1 MYISSKQQHIAG
13 VVVISPIASETS
25 LIECKDKD
33 KNKES
38 VVQYNNRTKT
48 NYNNL
53 KYIHDIQCPM
63 LFIHGMK
70 DMNIPYKQSLILI
83 KNAQCEITKWFP
95 QDGHHGN
102 IFQEF
107 RNEYII
113 QLKEFITKVLKHN
126 KTKS

>member
-13 VVVISPIASETS
+13 AVVISPIASETS
-25 LIECKDKD
+25 LIECQDKE
-33 KNKES
+33 N
-38 VVQYNNRTKT
+38 VVQYNNRIKT
-48 NYNNL
+48 HYNNL

-70 DMNIPYKQSLILI
+70 DKNIPYKQSLILI

-95 QDGHHGN
+95 QEGHHGN

-107 RNEYII
+107 RNEYIL
-113 QLKEFITKVLKHN
+113 QLKEFINKVSKHN

>member
-25 LIECKDKD
+25 LIKCTDKD
-33 KNKES
+33 KES
-38 VVQYNNRTKT
+38 VAQYNNRTKT
-48 NYNNL
+48 HYNNL
-53 KYIHDIQCPM
+53 KYINDIQCPM

-70 DMNIPYKQSLILI
+70 DKNIPYKQSLILI

-126 KTKS
+126 KNKS